1 MQARFLWRALK
12 ARWRD
17 QKAELAII
25 RAHIRPGDTV
35 CDIGAHKGSYLFWLS
50 RWVRHGRVVAFEPQ
64 PSLADYLRKII
75 ARMHVTN
82 VTLEQKGVSSFT
94 GQQTFFIPAPNSP
107 GASLVQ
113 SVGSSETG
121 QKLTIDVVALDDYFV
136 AGEKISLIK
145 IDAEGAELAIFQGAA
160 RILKDSRPVLVFE
173 CESRHLET
181 GSVFDVFSYLGTLGY
196 RGQFLQNGALRP
208 LAEFDPAV
216 HQKQSGPRFWNAA
229 GYCNN
234 FVFAPS

>member
-35 CDIGAHKGSYLFWLS
+35 CDIGAHKGTYLFWLS

-64 PSLADYLRKII
+64 PSLADYLRKLI

-121 QKLTIDVVALDDYFV
+121 QHLTIDVVALDDYF
-136 AGEKISLIK
+136 AANEKISLIK
-145 IDAEGAELAIFQGAA
+145 IDAEGAELAIFEGAT
-160 RILKDSRPVLVFE
+160 RLLKEQRPVLVLNAKIVISKQVR
-173 CESRHLET
+173 CLTCSLIWRASAIA
-181 GSVFDVFSYLGTLGY
+181 GSLTREHYDRLQTSIRRSTRSNPGRDSGTLPVTAIISSLS
-196 RGQFLQNGALRP
+196 QL
-208 LAEFDPAV
+208 D
-216 HQKQSGPRFWNAA
+216 
-229 GYCNN
+229 
-234 FVFAPS
+234 